1 MKSKKSVEANLE
13 NKRGLWFLCGTMAT
27 GAFILALVSFTQY
40 NINITQF
47 VDLGM
52 DEELEEIPVS
62 IQAPPPPPPPPQ
74 QTTILDIVE
83 DEEEIEEELDLD
95 LEIEEDTEIEEI
107 EEVFDDGDEDEV
119 FMIVEKMPAYPGC
132 EDLRGEELKQCTERA
147 VITKVQTSVKYPA
160 IAKDAMIQGTV
171 FVYYEIDKKGEVVN
185 VEVLRGVHPSL
196 DKAAQTSVENLPN
209 HSPGEQR
216 GKPVRVRYTIPVRFT
231 IK

>member
-1 MKSKKSVEANLE
+1 MKSRKTAEANLE
-13 NKRGLWFLCGTMAT
+13 NKRWFWFFCGSMAV
-27 GAFILALVSFTQY
+27 GAILLASVSWTIYDVNISQFI
-40 NINITQF
+40 
-47 VDLGM
+47 DLGM
-52 DEELEEIPVS
+52 EEDQEEIPVS
-62 IQAPPPPPPPPQ
+62 IQTPPPPPPPPQ

-95 LEIEEDTEIEEI
+95 LEIEEDTEIDEI
-107 EEVFDDGDEDEV
+107 EEIFDDGDEDEV

-132 EDLRGEELKQCTERA
+132 EELRGEELKQCTERA

-171 FVYYEIDKKGEVVN
+171 FVYYEIDKKGKVVN
-185 VEVLRGVHPSL
+185 AEVLRGVHPSL
-196 DKAAQTSVENLPN
+196 DKAALASVEKLPD